1 MIKQVTKSSRQ
12 RNLRR
17 NCLSAGCQQRSFFG

>member
-1 MIKQVTKSSRQ
+1 MIEKVTKSSRQ

-17 NCLSAGCQQRSFFG
+17 NCLSPCCQQWSFFR